1 MSKKL
6 LKQIIFVLA
15 GLYLSVPQAVYAKT
29 AASGELK
36 VVIARF
42 STAMIGVLV
51 FSFLIYI
58 LLALYNKFFVARN
71 VKDEEIRRDSLNS
84 PRDKDE
90 AIMKFIMKNR
100 LK

>member
-1 MSKKL
+1 MNNKL
-6 LKQIIFVLA
+6 LKRIIFVLG
-15 GLYLSVPQAVYAKT
+15 GLYLTAPQAVYAKSAFT
-29 AASGELK
+29 GELK

-51 FSFLIYI
+51 FSFLIYL
-58 LLALYNKFFVARN
+58 LLAIYNKFFVASHI
-71 VKDEEIRRDSLNS
+71 KDEEIRRDSLNS